1 MQIGDKVRIIAEDCL
16 DGSSGCRDLCN
27 CHNSNAIIEGI
38 ASYRIND
45 TYYYDLK
52 FSNGFECSLLE
63 NEIEFITSGKLK
75 LSELVEK
82 IDKSCKN
89 EAFIDFEDFDEFIPT
104 HKLDYDKISEQTRLK
119 ACWSYNYLEDYED
132 VGGKVYFLDDKP
144 IAISAQLYRKSD
156 TEIGFFSD
164 ECFKLFIDYIN
175 TFLCTN
181 TYSIIDLSSE
191 VDKYYKLNFNSNLIS
206 DKHKAFYKGKPVQI
220 MEKIKSKE
228 LGGILS
234 NEVVILLDNE
244 TKTVKINELDF
255 MVNINE

>member
-1 MQIGDKVRIIAEDCL
+1 MQCIITGLTEQHYVRL
-16 DGSSGCRDLCN
+16 
-27 CHNSNAIIEGI
+27 SNTIK
-38 ASYRIND
+38 Y
-45 TYYYDLK
+45 
-52 FSNGFECSLLE
+52 
-63 NEIEFITSGKLK
+63 
-75 LSELVEK
+75 
-82 IDKSCKN
+82 
-89 EAFIDFEDFDEFIPT
+89 T
-104 HKLDYDKISEQTRLK
+104 HK
-119 ACWSYNYLEDYED
+119 
-132 VGGKVYFLDDKP
+132 VF
-144 IAISAQLYRKSD
+144 
-156 TEIGFFSD
+156 
-164 ECFKLFIDYIN
+164 FKLFIDYIN